1 MTLFSHIPLVEGEDA
16 LLLVLVHSLLISLLL
31 NSLFFCLRLALLFFY
46 LRLALLFFCLRLA
59 LLFFCLRLAMLF
71 FCSLSLLPRA
81 VGGLLVLQRRC
92 HPFRTLRVEVVRR
105 ALIPELGC
113 SGHCLTKRLHV
124 TLLLKTASSL
134 SGLLICL
141 VLRLL
146 HLHFV
151 VVYSAVLADS
161 PSGTSDTTA

>member
-1 MTLFSHIPLVEGEDA
+1 MPAVGTA
-16 LLLVLVHSLLISLLL
+16 LLLPAVGTALLL
-31 NSLFFCLRLALLFFY
+31 PAVGTALL
-46 LRLALLFFCLRLA
+46 LPAVGTALL
-59 LLFFCLRLAMLF
+59 LF
-71 FCSLSLLPRA
+71 SLSLLPRA
-81 VGGLLVLQRRC
+81 AGGLLVLQRRS
-92 HPFRTLRVEVVRR
+92 HPLRTLRVEVVRV

-134 SGLLICL
+134 SGLLNCL
-141 VLRLL
+141 VFRLL

-161 PSGTSDTTA
+161 TSGTSDTTA